1 MGRIPGK
8 NMTAKVLSVI
18 LASILWIYVMNEQNP
33 PVESTL
39 TVPLEARNM
48 AEGLMLVDAPESV
61 RVKVRGPRSIVAG
74 ALPKDL
80 KAYVDVRGLREGRHN
95 TKVYAQTPT
104 SLELIE
110 VTPDKLTVRIDTAL
124 QRQLPIEI
132 RLAGNSAVGAVIAKA
147 TSSAVNVSLEGP
159 KSLVETVDK
168 VVAVIDL
175 TGKNADFTASVPLLA
190 LNREGKEVEGVAIS
204 PDKVNVSI
212 NLVRGANK
220 KIVDIKPT
228 VFGDLPPGVS
238 LKRITTD
245 PEKIEVSGDPETL
258 LKLDFVYTEPI
269 NLSDISKDTVK
280 EVKLQLRDG
289 LIAVHGTVTV
299 RIAVDTSR

>member
-8 NMTAKVLSVI
+8 NMTAKILSVI

-33 PVESTL
+33 PVESTY

-48 AEGLMLVDAPESV
+48 AEGLVLVDAPESV
-61 RVKVRGPRSIVAG
+61 RIKVRGPRSIVAG

-80 KAYVDVRGLREGRHN
+80 KAYVDTKGLHEGRHSA
-95 TKVYAQTPT
+95 KVYAQVPT

-110 VTPDKLTVRIDTAL
+110 VNPDKLNLRIDAAQ

-132 RLAGNSAVGAVIAKA
+132 RLSGNSAAGAVLARA
-147 TSSAVNVSLEGP
+147 TSNTANVSVAGP
-159 KSLVETVDK
+159 RSLIDTVEK

-175 TGKNADFTASVPLLA
+175 TGKNADYTTSVVLLA
-190 LNREGKEVEGVAIS
+190 LNREGKEVDGVA
-204 PDKVNVSI
+204 VNPGKINVNI

-228 VFGDLPPGVS
+228 VFGDLPSGVS

-245 PEKIEVSGDPETL
+245 PEKIEISGDPETL
-258 LKLDFVYTEPI
+258 QKIDFIYTEPI
-269 NLSDISKDTVK
+269 NLNEISKDSVK

-289 LIAVHGTVTV
+289 LIAAQSSISV
-299 RIAVDTSR
+299 RIAVDISR

>member
-8 NMTAKVLSVI
+8 NMTAKILSVI

-33 PVESTL
+33 PVESTF
-39 TVPLEARNM
+39 TVPLESRNM
-48 AEGLMLVDAPESV
+48 AEGLVLVDAPEAV

-80 KAYVDVRGLREGRHN
+80 KAYVDAKGLREGRHS
-95 TKVYAQTPT
+95 TKVYAQVPT

-110 VTPDKLTVRIDTAL
+110 VNPDKLNLRIDAAQ

-132 RLAGNSAVGAVIAKA
+132 RLSGNSAAGAVLARA
-147 TSSAVNVSLEGP
+147 TSNTANVSVEGP
-159 KSLVETVDK
+159 RSLIDTVEK

-175 TGKNADFTASVPLLA
+175 TGKNADYTTSVVLLA
-190 LNREGKEVEGVAIS
+190 LNREGKEVEGVA
-204 PDKVNVSI
+204 VNPGKINVNI

-228 VFGDLPPGVS
+228 VFGDLPSGVS

-245 PEKIEVSGDPETL
+245 PEKIEISGDPETL
-258 LKLDFVYTEPI
+258 QKMDFIYTEPI
-269 NLSDISKDTVK
+269 NLNEISKDSVK

-289 LIAVHGTVTV
+289 LIAAKSSISV
-299 RIAVDTSR
+299 RIAVDISR